1 VDPAALPFILA
12 TGFFFGSSLI
22 ATRFGLA
29 QFDAA
34 SYTGLRLIFASA
46 GFLAIYA
53 VDRRRHPWPIDK
65 RIWRHSLTL
74 GVIGIIVP
82 VFGSILALQYLSSG
96 VVAMFITVGPAI
108 TVVLAHFLLEGESLT
123 SGKAIGVMLALSGA
137 LLLAIRGE
145 TGLNIGEVADPAGYL
160 LMTATL
166 LGVSLSTIYMR
177 KYMGGFNSFD
187 VSSAQLLMATTLSLP
202 LILIITGISI
212 AGADWRGFSV
222 LFYSAIIGTLF
233 GVIAYNLSV
242 HRFGATTAAMTQYVV
257 PAVAGI
263 GGVLLLGER
272 ITLVMLIG
280 IVLIVGGITIIRR

>member
-1 VDPAALPFILA
+1 MDPAALPYILL

-53 VDRRRHPWPIDK
+53 LDRRRRWPSDR
-65 RIWRHSLTL
+65 RIWRHSLIL
-74 GVIGIIVP
+74 GVIGIIIP
-82 VFGSILALQYLSSG
+82 FFGSILALQHLSSG

-108 TVVLAHFLLEGESLT
+108 TVVLAHFFLDGESLT
-123 SGKAIGVMLALSGA
+123 SSKTIGVLLALSGA
-137 LLLAIRGE
+137 LLLALRGE
-145 TGLNIGEVADPAGYL
+145 SGLPDVESAGPAGYL

-177 KYMGGFNSFD
+177 KYMGGFDSFE
-187 VSSAQLLMATTLSLP
+187 VSSSQILTATLVSVP
-202 LILIITGISI
+202 LILVFAGISL
-212 AGADWRGFSV
+212 ANVNWQGFSV
-222 LFYSAIIGTLF
+222 LLYSAIIGTLL
-233 GVIAYNLSV
+233 GVIAYNLCV

-257 PAVAGI
+257 PVVAGI
-263 GGVLLLGER
+263 GGVLLLGEH
-272 ITLVMLIG
+272 ITLIMLIG
-280 IVLIVGGITIIRR
+280 VTLIIGGITIIRR